1 MAEGAPALLEPVM
14 AIEVVVP
21 EEYIGDVIG
30 HINSKRGEV
39 NQMEMRGQS
48 QFVHAAIP
56 LSSTFGYATG
66 CAPRLRVRNVHDA
79 VFTTLYRWRTKHSAE

>member
-1 MAEGAPALLEPVM
+1 M

-56 LSSTFGYATG
+56 LSSTFGYATMRSATQG
-66 CAPRLRVRNVHDA
+66 RGTYTMQFSHYAPVADE
-79 VFTTLYRWRTKHSAE
+79 TSAE